1 MKQQDEFKIVELLII
16 NKASIEISIYQ
27 RFTFVFSVSWNWPFE
42 NGAHEYVKTHVRAHT
57 YIYIYFEPRHEN
69 EKRSSV
75 PWQWESFEGPSLVD
89 PAGTPNEKPPNHP
102 SWDATQQNITRS
114 HRQFRTS
121 AVVKRFPRFLK
132 KRLLEILNS
141 PPIFSN
147 PFETNFLILKLRKI
161 ANFIYTRFII
171 MRHIIFGIGY
181 KMRCRRIFNVVPFHD
196 ALYVTH
202 NDGVSKP
209 TRVTLILIRLA
220 YLVTYESLSYILKIS
235 PNVT

>member
-16 NKASIEISIYQ
+16 NKASIEISTYL

-42 NGAHEYVKTHVRAHT
+42 NGAHEYVKTHARAHT

-89 PAGTPNEKPPNHP
+89 PAGTPNEKSPNHP

-147 PFETNFLILKLRKI
+147 PFETNFLILKSCE
-161 ANFIYTRFII
+161 F
-171 MRHIIFGIGY
+171 
-181 KMRCRRIFNVVPFHD
+181 FNL
-196 ALYVTH
+196 AKNCELYIH
-202 NDGVSKP
+202 
-209 TRVTLILIRLA
+209 TLYYYAPYNIRLQNEMQA
-220 YLVTYESLSYILKIS
+220 DF
-235 PNVT
+235 

>member
-1 MKQQDEFKIVELLII
+1 MVLMNMLKH
-16 NKASIEISIYQ
+16 
-27 RFTFVFSVSWNWPFE
+27 TC
-42 NGAHEYVKTHVRAHT
+42 AHT
-57 YIYIYFEPRHEN
+57 HIYIYIFRTSPRKRKAFERAVTMGELWRP
-69 EKRSSV
+69 
-75 PWQWESFEGPSLVD
+75 ESVD

-161 ANFIYTRFII
+161 ANCIYTRFII
-171 MRHIIFGIGY
+171 MRHIIFGY

>member
-16 NKASIEISIYQ
+16 NKASIEISTYQ

-42 NGAHEYVKTHVRAHT
+42 NGAHEYVKTHARAH
-57 YIYIYFEPRHEN
+57 IYIYFEPRHEN

-89 PAGTPNEKPPNHP
+89 PAGTPNEKSPNHP

-121 AVVKRFPRFLK
+121 AVIKRFPRFLK

-141 PPIFSN
+141 PPIFSA
-147 PFETNFLILKLRKI
+147 I
-161 ANFIYTRFII
+161 
-171 MRHIIFGIGY
+171 
-181 KMRCRRIFNVVPFHD
+181 
-196 ALYVTH
+196 
-202 NDGVSKP
+202 
-209 TRVTLILIRLA
+209 
-220 YLVTYESLSYILKIS
+220 ESLRDEFFNLKVAKNCELYIHTLYYYAPYNIRYRLQ
-235 PNVT
+235 NEMQADF

>member
-16 NKASIEISIYQ
+16 NKASIEISTYQ

-57 YIYIYFEPRHEN
+57 HIYIFRTSPWKRKAFERAVTMGELWRP
-69 EKRSSV
+69 
-75 PWQWESFEGPSLVD
+75 ESVD

-161 ANFIYTRFII
+161 ANCIYTRFII
-171 MRHIIFGIGY
+171 MRHIIFGY

>member
-16 NKASIEISIYQ
+16 NKASIEISTYQ
-27 RFTFVFSVSWNWPFE
+27 RFTFVFRCRGIDLSKMVLMNMLK
-42 NGAHEYVKTHVRAHT
+42 HTCAHT
-57 YIYIYFEPRHEN
+57 HIYIYFEPRHEN

-161 ANFIYTRFII
+161 ANCIYTCFII
-171 MRHIIFGIGY
+171 MRHIIFGY

>member
-16 NKASIEISIYQ
+16 NKASIEISTYQ
-27 RFTFVFSVSWNWPFE
+27 RFTFVFRCRGIDLSKMVLMNMLK
-42 NGAHEYVKTHVRAHT
+42 HTCAHT
-57 YIYIYFEPRHEN
+57 HIYIYFEPRHEN

-161 ANFIYTRFII
+161 ANCIYTRFII
-171 MRHIIFGIGY
+171 MRHIIFGY